1 MTKKKTTIKEV
12 ATAEQIAY
20 MATFYYKLLI
30 FFRLTKKRRKNPK
43 LLKKILEKRAG
54 FVHTLLYKTVLAKT
68 DIKMRPNLLSEN
80 TFKGSLGGGKTF
92 KTYVNFNTYEELYEE
107 LKDYKELPEQES
119 RETLLEKLGLCSSQ
133 SDEDSI
139 INIITI
145 RKDIAIPDA
154 YRTLICVLV
163 HELVHQVDYIEIYV
177 KEKLSRKVKRKELVN
192 LFHYTVKFCLT
203 NLYGMNQE

>member
-68 DIKMRPNLLSEN
+68 DIKMHPNLLSEN

-107 LKDYKELPEQES
+107 LKDYKKLPEQES
-119 RETLLEKLGLCSSQ
+119 RETLLEKLGLCSSRF
-133 SDEDSI
+133 DEDSI

-154 YRTLICVLV
+154 ARTFICVLV
-163 HELVHQVDYIEIYV
+163 HELVHQVDHIEIYI
-177 KEKLSRKVKRKELVN
+177 KEKLNRKVKRKELVN

-203 NLYGMNQE
+203 NLYGMS